1 MNKVINIEKKVNII
15 IAIIFI
21 LFMVIYYIFLTVLM
35 KNDELYFWYNDNKIL
50 FNCLNYIFV
59 IFSLITTERI
69 VFKRIYKKYI
79 DVLNNDLEPEKFI
92 KLTETEL
99 QKTKRVLY
107 KICLKINLAAGHSAL
122 GKTEEALKILEEIDF
137 KGKKRVRPN
146 LKILYC
152 YNKSLFLCILNRKDE
167 AKEIY
172 KDGLEILE
180 KNKHKITMEMKIY
193 FDILKNLIYHEGNRD
208 EIINLYEEIIKI
220 SKEKINIIFAKYN
233 IAQYKEKMGNI
244 KEALELY
251 KEVAEKGNKLYITER
266 SEEKIRELG

>member
-15 IAIIFI
+15 IVIIFI

-59 IFSLITTERI
+59 IFSLITTERT

-137 KGKKRVRPN
+137 KGKKVRPN
-146 LKILYC
+146 LRMLYY

-180 KNKHKITMEMKIY
+180 KNGYKITMEMKIY

>member
-15 IAIIFI
+15 IFIISI
-21 LFMVIYYIFLTVLM
+21 LFLVIYYIFFRVLM

-50 FNCLNYIFV
+50 FYCLNYIFV

-99 QKTKRVLY
+99 QKTKRFLY
-107 KICLKINLAAGHSAL
+107 KICLKINLAAGYSAL
-122 GKTEEALKILEEIDF
+122 NETEEALKILEEIDF
-137 KGKKRVRPN
+137 KGKKVRPN
-146 LKILYC
+146 LRMLYY
-152 YNKSLFLCILNRKDE
+152 YNKSLFLCILNRKNE

-172 KDGLEILE
+172 ENGLEILQE
-180 KNKHKITMEMKIY
+180 NKHGITMEMKIY
-193 FDILKNLIYHEGNRD
+193 FDILKNLIYHEDNRE
-208 EIINLYEEIIKI
+208 EIINLYEKIIKI
-220 SKEKINIIFAKYN
+220 TKEKINIIFAKYN

-251 KEVAEKGNKLYITER
+251 KEVAEKGNKLYIVER
-266 SEEKIRELG
+266 AEEKMKKLN